1 MMRRVIGLAVAALAC
16 LMLLPA
22 AARAQSAIV
31 GTVKDTSGAVLP
43 GVTVEASSD
52 VLIEKTRSTTT
63 DGSGG
68 YKIVDLR
75 PGTYVV
81 TFTLPG
87 FQSIRR
93 ENVELPAEFT
103 ASINAEMKVGA
114 VEETITVTAASPV
127 VDVSSAAH
135 VQTLDRDTIDN
146 LPSGRTIQGIGQMIV
161 GVSLSLPDVGGSRAA
176 MQTYMSV
183 RGNSAAN
190 NTVLVDG
197 MMVNGLEANGA
208 VQSYFNDAMAA
219 EMSYQT
225 SSIDASVSA
234 GGVKLNMIPKDGGN
248 RFNGSVQ
255 ISDRPG
261 QWQGNNLTPR
271 LKSAGV
277 TANNVTDYIYDL
289 SGSQGG
295 PIAQDKIWFFATG
308 RDYRTNNGVTNT
320 YFDNGKQGKD
330 YNYIRDGLGRVTYQ
344 MNQKH
349 RIAGYYDRIS
359 KFRGHDMQSLYDPE
373 TAALIWTS
381 PNYSTGSIK
390 LTSTLSSRM
399 LLEGG
404 WAANIERRNTEMQ
417 DGIEKERGT
426 PEWFAGAA
434 HELANNTLGGI
445 SGSAP
450 TSGSQWPVR
459 YSYTAALS
467 YITGSH
473 HLKGGVN
480 GTYGTFYHE
489 VRANADLYQEYASVD
504 SSAYQNGGGA
514 LVFKTPQSV
523 VVRNTPVLSQEAL
536 NKDIGFYGQ
545 DTWNLKRLTLSAGIR
560 YEQLN
565 AGVSEMDAPAG
576 RFVPARHAAQK
587 NGQPDWTDWAPRF
600 QVIYDVFGDSKT
612 AVKYSVNK
620 YAASQTTTI
629 ASGFNPLSSSTA
641 RVSWTD
647 LNGDDIAQG
656 ARTWSADGTTF
667 TDCVYLTPGCEI
679 NIAGQL
685 SRTFGIVSD
694 SGNYAGFPRQ
704 YSIEQGIEVQHEL
717 ITKLSVTGSYYR
729 GDFRNLTTTINRAIT
744 PADYTAVSIF
754 NPVTG
759 KPITVYNQSA
769 ASLTRPAD
777 NFTFVDKDRKSVFD
791 SYSAEFRFRPGRAVT
806 VFGGVSW
813 ERSRDT
819 AVGTASATNN
829 CTVGRLQ
836 NPNLA
841 IYCDEFNLTDGYKVP
856 YAVNVRLNG
865 SYQLPW
871 WGVLVAANLQSND
884 GDGLAQSYTL
894 AKTPATRYPD
904 GSSTFL
910 VTNQPAPAC
919 PSPCTP
925 GGVVFAGL
933 NQASQ
938 AIPLRPSD
946 VVRGER
952 LNQLDVKISKIFKVG
967 RTTIAPNLEI
977 FNINNTDKVITYGST
992 SYAISTGTYLK
1003 PNSITQGRIIGVGA
1017 SVRW

>member
-1 MMRRVIGLAVAALAC
+1 
-16 LMLLPA
+16 
-22 AARAQSAIV
+22 
-31 GTVKDTSGAVLP
+31 
-43 GVTVEASSD
+43 
-52 VLIEKTRSTTT
+52 
-63 DGSGG
+63 
-68 YKIVDLR
+68 
-75 PGTYVV
+75 
-81 TFTLPG
+81 
-87 FQSIRR
+87 
-93 ENVELPAEFT
+93 
-103 ASINAEMKVGA
+103 MKVGA
-114 VEETITVTAASPV
+114 VEETITVTASSPV

-197 MMVNGLEANGA
+197 MVVNGLEANGA

-255 ISDRPG
+255 VSERPG
-261 QWQGNNLTPR
+261 AWQGDNLTDR
-271 LKSAGV
+271 LRAAGV
-277 TANNVTDYIYDL
+277 SANNVTDYIYDL

-295 PIAQDKIWFFATG
+295 PIAKDKIWFFASA
-308 RDYRTNNGVTNT
+308 RDYRTNNGITNT
-320 YFDNGKQGKD
+320 FFDDGKQGKD
-330 YNYIRDGLGRVTYQ
+330 YNYIRDALGRVTYQ

-359 KFRGHDMQSLYDPE
+359 KYRGHDMQSLYDPE

-399 LLEGG
+399 LFEGG
-404 WAANIERRNTEMQ
+404 WALNVERRNTEMQ

-426 PEWFAGAA
+426 PEWYAGAA

-445 SGSAP
+445 ANSAP
-450 TSGSQWPVR
+450 TAGSQWPVR
-459 YSYTAALS
+459 YSYNAALS

-504 SSAYQNGGGA
+504 PSAYQNGGGA

-576 RFVPARHAAQK
+576 RFVPARHASQK

-600 QVIYDVFGDSKT
+600 QMIYDVFGNSKT
-612 AVKYSVNK
+612 AVKYSINK

-641 RVSWTD
+641 RVNWTD

-656 ARTWSADGTTF
+656 ARTWSADGKTF

-679 NIAGQL
+679 NLAGQL
-685 SRTFGIVSD
+685 SPTFGVVSD
-694 SGNYAGFPRQ
+694 NGSYLGFPRQ
-704 YSIEQGIEVQHEL
+704 YSLEQGLEVQHEL
-717 ITKLSVTGSYYR
+717 ITRLSVTGSWYR
-729 GDFRNLTTTINRAIT
+729 GDFRNLTTTINRAVT
-744 PADYTAVSIF
+744 PADYTATQIF

-759 KPITVYNQSA
+759 KAITIYNQSA
-769 ASLTRPAD
+769 ASIVRPAD
-777 NFTFVDKDRKSVFD
+777 NFTFVDPDRNTVFN
-791 SYSAEFRFRPGRAVT
+791 SYSAEFRFRPSRAVT
-806 VFGGVSW
+806 VFGGLSW
-813 ERSRDT
+813 ERSRT
-819 AVGTASATNN
+819 AN
-829 CTVGRLQ
+829 CTAGIKQ
-836 NPNLA
+836 NPNSA
-841 IYCDEFNLTDGYKVP
+841 IYCDEFNLGDGYAVP
-856 YAVNVRLNG
+856 YAKNLRLNG

-871 WGVLVAANLQSND
+871 WGLLVAANLQSND
-884 GDGLAQSYTL
+884 GGDLAQTYTV
-894 AKTPATRYPD
+894 TNATKYPD
-904 GSSTFL
+904 GSSAFL
-910 VTNQPAPAC
+910 MANQPVPGC
-919 PSPCTP
+919 PSPCT
-925 GGVVFAGL
+925 GGALVLSSL
-933 NQASQ
+933 NQSTQ
-938 AIPLRPSD
+938 SIPLRPTS

-952 LNQLDVKISKIFKVG
+952 LNQLDLKFSKTFKVG
-967 RTTIAPNLEI
+967 RATIAPNLEI
-977 FNINNTDKVITYGST
+977 FNVNNTDKVITYGST

-1003 PNSITQGRIIGVGA
+1003 PNSITQGRIMGVGA
-1017 SVRW
+1017 AVRW